1 MTTYLNGVDALKTE
15 FDAHKVALDPHLA
28 ESLPVLVK
36 RGNFL
41 VLPTNAGWSES
52 YTNSGTF
59 TAAPSYQMTK
69 TGTDPSSVSR
79 FAASFY
85 GFSGS
90 LVEYHK
96 MDWDKKLYLA
106 CVIRRKGSD
115 SESMHRLQIKQ
126 SSGEG
131 AVTAKGIGWK
141 IDNLSVY
148 GESYGTELG
157 EVDLSTVLTQD
168 RAYRLLLIHYPAEK
182 IEWYIDGVLVGT
194 QATIAKIPSGQAT
207 AVNTIVHSS
216 INGVTGGVLNYFVL
230 MRPVIWQ
237 EL

>member
-1 MTTYLNGVDALKTE
+1 MSLLVKGITKHSELTDVSTL
-15 FDAHKVALDPHLA
+15 LDPHLA
-28 ESLPVLVK
+28 ESLPVLIK

-52 YTNSGTF
+52 KTGSGAF
-59 TAAPSYQMTK
+59 TKAPFYQMTK
-69 TGTDPSSVSR
+69 PGTDPSSNSILST
-79 FAASFY
+79 AFY
-85 GFSGS
+85 GFSGG
-90 LVEYHK
+90 LVDYAK
-96 MDWDKKLYLA
+96 VDWDKKLYLD

-126 SSGEG
+126 NPAEG
-131 AVTAKGIGWK
+131 ALAAKGIGWK

-168 RAYRLLLIHYPAEK
+168 QPYRLLLIHYPAEK

-194 QATIAKIPSGQAT
+194 QATVAKIPSGQAT
-207 AVNTIVHSS
+207 AISVIMHSS
-216 INGVTGGVLNYFVL
+216 INGVTGGILTYFVV